1 MAITKCRIWVPPV
14 NRFTAAARVLSQCGR
29 TGATDSPRRFE
40 EKIMSKSND
49 SSNLDHDTL
58 ADSELDAVTG
68 GFKGVAHAIIDSEK
82 NRLEDDQSS
91 VQFSIG

>member
-1 MAITKCRIWVPPV
+1 MSDLGAASEPVHSGSESVEPVWPHRRRIV
-14 NRFTAAARVLSQCGR
+14 RAGLM
-29 TGATDSPRRFE
+29 

-49 SSNLDHDTL
+49 SSKLDHDTL

-68 GFKGVAHAIIDSEK
+68 GFKGVEHASIDSVK
-82 NRLEDDQSS
+82 NWLEDDQSS